1 MFLLSVFSIEQLR
14 LGAICFG
21 PPLTIW
27 SMMPRSVN
35 TGVAN
40 ACVRT
45 KGAAPPDENCMIG
58 LTLSLDSPLISGNYR
73 ENMEMPLKNK
83 IIYKA
88 HCMLNPLKCQRQY
101 LQSRA

>member
-1 MFLLSVFSIEQLR
+1 MLYAS
-14 LGAICFG
+14 A
-21 PPLTIW
+21 PPTHNLVHDCT
-27 SMMPRSVN
+27 RVN

-73 ENMEMPLKNK
+73 EMTSKNK
-83 IIYKA
+83 IIYNDA
-88 HCMLNPLKCQRQY
+88 WH
-101 LQSRA
+101 A